1 MCHGGERKAIGAE
14 LLNDI
19 SELLPACFVCCPIE
33 SFKNTKLKKMKGIP
47 NNKNFLKNFLPLT
60 ANVFFLLKIKKA
72 QISVDISCSRSHLQ
86 PNTIIGLFSPSK
98 THRLSFPHRVLLY
111 VARWPL
117 CPAINREIL
126 HYTNH
131 IIDNNN
137 WQIHHDSKLTS
148 SSSVRS
154 TGFCMKMRF
163 FPPPLQKGAASI

>member
-72 QISVDISCSRSHLQ
+72 QISVDISCSA
-86 PNTIIGLFSPSK
+86 
-98 THRLSFPHRVLLY
+98 TH
-111 VARWPL
+111 
-117 CPAINREIL
+117 
-126 HYTNH
+126 
-131 IIDNNN
+131 NN
-137 WQIHHDSKLTS
+137 WFVFSQQNSPFIISPQS
-148 SSSVRS
+148 SLICCS
-154 TGFCMKMRF
+154 
-163 FPPPLQKGAASI
+163 LASLPCN